1 MTVRDALH
9 QIVDSLSD
17 EEAQDLLDLLNL
29 RADPDELTTEELAEV
44 RAIELAMKQGDE
56 VSFEDW
62 RHLRSR

>member
-29 RADPDELTTEELAEV
+29 RADADELTAEELTEV
-44 RAIELAMKQGDE
+44 RTIDGAMKRGEETD
-56 VSFEDW
+56 FDDW
-62 RHLRSR
+62 RRLRTR